1 LALADEAVILEH
13 YADRDVPIPGVD
25 GNLLMA
31 DARAAGATAVTYVPE
46 RPDAARV
53 LAGVIRPGDLV
64 LTAGAGDVAKVG
76 PQVVQE
82 RWR

>member
-1 LALADEAVILEH
+1 MDSTSACWAC
-13 YADRDVPIPGVD
+13 
-25 GNLLMA
+25 
-31 DARAAGATAVTYVPE
+31 
-46 RPDAARV
+46 AARV